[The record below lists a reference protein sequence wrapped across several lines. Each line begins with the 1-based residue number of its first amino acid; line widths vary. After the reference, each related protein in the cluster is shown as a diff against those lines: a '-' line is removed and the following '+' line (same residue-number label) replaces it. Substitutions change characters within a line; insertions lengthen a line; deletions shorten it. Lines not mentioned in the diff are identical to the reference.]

1 MKIMEYKMK
10 KFFLENDEFI
20 ILMSHN
26 QYRTQDSGDNYHV
39 YDVGERTAL
48 REVGIKTSHEQP
60 AWNILNPQKD
70 VYDFDY
76 LNKIIDINRQAGM
89 KSLIQISGWRNPAW
103 MPDEWF
109 CKTKDG
115 NIERECLSFWNEKAE
130 KYSDDYYKLMIQAY
144 KDYDDVRFFFGEFQ
158 GGEGA
163 LRPTWCIYDNSAL
176 QNYKEWYG
184 NDAEPNPNNPETIY
198 WLGESI
204 KKHFVMKAKI
214 FYDAYGEIW
223 NCQQKL
229 MDNWSKAFGNFV
241 QFDTLRF
248 FKVIW
253 PDIKIYLLQ
262 YTYFDG
268 SHGQDNVEFVDRIKN
283 ELGAEVIV
291 EAMFASGLPTTAPR
305 SIAKGFRGQIL
316 HPTMQSF
323 SGEGLNQTILQNIKN
338 AQTQWMESRGL

>member
-1 MKIMEYKMK
+1 MN
-10 KFFLENDEFI
+10 FLENDEFI

-26 QYRTQDSGDNYHV
+26 KYRTEDRGDNYHV
-39 YDVGERTAL
+39 YDVGERLLLMEA
-48 REVGIKTSHEQP
+48 GIKTSHEQP
-60 AWNILNPQKD
+60 AWNILEPAKREYNSI
-70 VYDFDY
+70 Y
-76 LNKIIDINRQAGM
+76 LDDIIRTNQEAGM
-89 KSLIQISGWRNPAW
+89 KSLIQISGWRNPSW
-103 MPDEWF
+103 MPNEWF

-115 NIERECLSFWNEKAE
+115 NIERECLSFWNKEAE
-130 KYSDDYYKLMIQAY
+130 EYSDKFYRTMIDAY
-144 KDYDDVRFFFGEFQ
+144 INEKDVRFFFGEFQ

-163 LRPTWCIYDNSAL
+163 LRPTWCIYDADAI
-176 QNYKEWYG
+176 QDYKRMYG
-184 NDAEPNPNNPETIY
+184 SNAMPIPDHPETLY
-198 WLGESI
+198 WLGKSI
-204 KKHFVMKAKI
+204 MEHYIRKARI
-214 FYDAYGEIW
+214 FYEAYGEIW

-229 MDNWSKAFGNFV
+229 MDNWSRAFGNFV
-241 QFDTLRF
+241 QFDTLQA
-248 FKVIW
+248 FKQLW